1 MTSIPKNYFESS
13 NGEIQ
18 VSLHDES
25 SIHLRSITKQ
35 NDPVELSSEEA
46 RELAGILLSF
56 AERAS

>member
-1 MTSIPKNYFESS
+1 MNPPDPDYREFS

-18 VSLHDES
+18 VSLHNET
-25 SIHLRSITKQ
+25 SIHLRSVTKQ

-46 RELAGILLSF
+46 RELAAALMGF

>member
-13 NGEIQ
+13 N
-18 VSLHDES
+18 D
-25 SIHLRSITKQ
+25 LRSITKQ